1 MQVDHLVLFLARKAR
16 MIISIITGVLLLAG
30 GIARA
35 QWTVK
40 RTAGTSTAPPHCYVE
55 SATVTVY
62 DGYQETHARLI
73 VRADA
78 IVIHTDAP
86 LDASF
91 GDIGL
96 QVDTQA
102 FVLLDSVSTRKM
114 AVFTSQYARLIEQFK
129 QGSKA
134 RLQLRFW
141 PTWPAT
147 GPHAATASLIGFSKA
162 YTAMQACPE

>member
-1 MQVDHLVLFLARKAR
+1 MQVDHVVLFLARKVR
-16 MIISIITGVLLLAG
+16 LIISIMSVVLLLVDG
-30 GIARA
+30 TA
-35 QWTVK
+35 QTNWTVK
-40 RTAGTSTAPPHCYVE
+40 RTAGTSTEGSRCMLE
-55 SATVTVY
+55 SAVVAVS
-62 DGYQETHARLI
+62 DGYQDTHVRLI
-73 VRADA
+73 VRTDA
-78 IVIHTDAP
+78 VLVQTEAP

-102 FVLLDSVSTRKM
+102 FLPMDSVSARKM

-129 QGSKA
+129 QGRHV

-147 GPHAATASLIGFSKA
+147 GTHAVTVSLIGFSKA
-162 YTAMQACPE
+162 FAAMQACSE